1 MRLTINEPVLDYY
14 SEENRFSHQKPL
26 LLTKNLCIG
35 YHGKANN
42 LINRVEA
49 KKIAGPINLE
59 LYAGKLVC
67 LLGANGVGKSTLI
80 KTLSG
85 IQVPLSGQVF
95 IEDKPI
101 SKLSPQELA
110 TKLSLVLTE
119 TVRSWNLDVYSLIS
133 LGRFPYTG
141 WLGNLSDEDLAI
153 INFAIEAVNLL
164 DFINRKVDELS
175 DGEKQRVMLAR
186 ALVQDTGLIILDEP
200 TAHLDIPNRISL
212 MGLLHNLSREQH
224 KAILISTHELDLALQ
239 IADEIWLFDGNGNLI
254 TGTPEEL
261 VMNDHFSSVFD
272 KQGTMYDKST
282 GVFKMNAPTGPVIEM
297 LGDGIPA
304 FWTRR
309 ALERIGYRVSQ
320 KSENQATSDLST
332 VMEITTS
339 DVSLSGVC
347 IAPTNQPEPET
358 NKILKVSIQ
367 KEGGNNYWILCRT
380 EIDGTV
386 NYTFNSINELLI
398 KLENSDIRK

>member
-35 YHGKANN
+35 YHGRANN

-67 LLGANGVGKSTLI
+67 LLGANGAGKSTLI

-95 IEDKPI
+95 IEDKLI

-212 MGLLHNLSREQH
+212 MGLLHTLSREQH

-272 KQGTMYDKST
+272 KKGTLYDKTT

-297 LGDGIPA
+297 LGEGIPA

-398 KLENSDIRK
+398 KLENSGIRK

>member
-1 MRLTINEPVLDYY
+1 MRLSINEPVLDYY

-35 YHGKANN
+35 YHGRANN
-42 LINRVEA
+42 FINRVEA

-67 LLGANGVGKSTLI
+67 LLGANGAGKSTLI

-212 MGLLHNLSREQH
+212 MGLLHTLSREQH

-272 KQGTMYDKST
+272 KKGTLYDKST

-297 LGDGIPA
+297 LGEGIPA

-339 DVSLSGVC
+339 DVSLSGFC

-398 KLENSDIRK
+398 KLENSGIRK

>member
-35 YHGKANN
+35 YHGRANN

-67 LLGANGVGKSTLI
+67 LLGANGAGKSTLI

-272 KQGTMYDKST
+272 KQGTLYDKST

>member
-35 YHGKANN
+35 YHGRANN

-67 LLGANGVGKSTLI
+67 LLGANGAGKSTLI

-141 WLGNLSDEDLAI
+141 WLGKLSDEDLAI

-212 MGLLHNLSREQH
+212 MGLLHTLSREQH

-272 KQGTMYDKST
+272 KKGTLYDKST

-297 LGDGIPA
+297 LGEGIPA

-339 DVSLSGVC
+339 DVSVSGVC

>member
-35 YHGKANN
+35 YHGRANN

-67 LLGANGVGKSTLI
+67 LLGANGAGKSTLI

-212 MGLLHNLSREQH
+212 MGLLHTLSREQH

-272 KQGTMYDKST
+272 KKGTLYDKST

-297 LGDGIPA
+297 LGEGIPA

>member
-35 YHGKANN
+35 YHGRANN

-67 LLGANGVGKSTLI
+67 LLGANGAGKSTLI

-212 MGLLHNLSREQH
+212 MGLLHTLSREQH

-272 KQGTMYDKST
+272 KKGTLYDKST

-297 LGDGIPA
+297 LGEGIPA

-398 KLENSDIRK
+398 KLENSGIRK

>member
-272 KQGTMYDKST
+272 KQGTLYDKST

>member
-35 YHGKANN
+35 YHGRANN

-67 LLGANGVGKSTLI
+67 LLGANGAGKSTLI

-212 MGLLHNLSREQH
+212 MGLLHTLSRKQH

-272 KQGTMYDKST
+272 KKGTLYDKST

-297 LGDGIPA
+297 LGEGIPA

>member
-67 LLGANGVGKSTLI
+67 LLGANGAGKSTLI

-212 MGLLHNLSREQH
+212 MGLLHTLSREQH

-272 KQGTMYDKST
+272 KQGTLYDKST

-297 LGDGIPA
+297 LGEGIPA

>member
-35 YHGKANN
+35 YHGRANN

-67 LLGANGVGKSTLI
+67 LLGANGAGKSTLI

-212 MGLLHNLSREQH
+212 MGLLHTLSREQH

-272 KQGTMYDKST
+272 KKGTLYDKST

-297 LGDGIPA
+297 LGEGIPA

-398 KLENSDIRK
+398 KLENSGIRN

>member
-35 YHGKANN
+35 YHGRANN

-67 LLGANGVGKSTLI
+67 LLGANGAGKSTLI

-141 WLGNLSDEDLAI
+141 WLGKLSDEDLAI

-212 MGLLHNLSREQH
+212 MGLLHTLSREQH

-272 KQGTMYDKST
+272 KKGTLYDKST

-297 LGDGIPA
+297 LGEGIPA

-398 KLENSDIRK
+398 KLENSGIRK

>member
-35 YHGKANN
+35 YHGRANN

-67 LLGANGVGKSTLI
+67 LLGANGAGKSTLI

-212 MGLLHNLSREQH
+212 MGLLHTLSREQH

-272 KQGTMYDKST
+272 KKGTLYDKST

-398 KLENSDIRK
+398 KLENSGIRK

>member
-35 YHGKANN
+35 YHGRANN

-67 LLGANGVGKSTLI
+67 LLGANGAGKSTLI

-212 MGLLHNLSREQH
+212 MGLLHTLSRKQH

-272 KQGTMYDKST
+272 KQGTLYDKST

-398 KLENSDIRK
+398 KLENSGIRK

>member
-35 YHGKANN
+35 YHGRANN

-67 LLGANGVGKSTLI
+67 LLGANGAGKSTLI

-212 MGLLHNLSREQH
+212 MGLLHTLSREQH

-272 KQGTMYDKST
+272 KKGTLYDKST

-297 LGDGIPA
+297 LGEGIPA

-339 DVSLSGVC
+339 DVSVSGVC

-398 KLENSDIRK
+398 KLENSGIRK

>member
-35 YHGKANN
+35 YHGRANN

-67 LLGANGVGKSTLI
+67 LLGANGAGKSTLI

-141 WLGNLSDEDLAI
+141 WLGKLSDEDLAI

-212 MGLLHNLSREQH
+212 MGLLHTLSREQH

-272 KQGTMYDKST
+272 KQGTLYDKST

>member
-35 YHGKANN
+35 YHGRANN

-212 MGLLHNLSREQH
+212 MGLLHTLSREQH

-272 KQGTMYDKST
+272 KQGTLYDKST

-398 KLENSDIRK
+398 KLENSGIRK

>member
-35 YHGKANN
+35 YHGRANN

-67 LLGANGVGKSTLI
+67 LLGANGAGKSTLI

-212 MGLLHNLSREQH
+212 MGLLHTLSREQH

-272 KQGTMYDKST
+272 KQGTLYDKST

-398 KLENSDIRK
+398 KLENSGIRK

>member
-272 KQGTMYDKST
+272 KQGTLYDKST

-398 KLENSDIRK
+398 KLENSGIRK

>member
-35 YHGKANN
+35 YHGRANN

-67 LLGANGVGKSTLI
+67 LLGANGAGKSTLI

-95 IEDKPI
+95 IEDKLI

-212 MGLLHNLSREQH
+212 MGLLHTLSREQH

-272 KQGTMYDKST
+272 KKGTLYDKST

-297 LGDGIPA
+297 LGEGIPA

-398 KLENSDIRK
+398 KLENSGIRK

>member
-1 MRLTINEPVLDYY
+1 
-14 SEENRFSHQKPL
+14 
-26 LLTKNLCIG
+26 
-35 YHGKANN
+35 
-42 LINRVEA
+42 
-49 KKIAGPINLE
+49 
-59 LYAGKLVC
+59 
-67 LLGANGVGKSTLI
+67 LI

-95 IEDKPI
+95 IEDKLI

-212 MGLLHNLSREQH
+212 MGLLHTLSREQH

-272 KQGTMYDKST
+272 KKGTLYDKTT

-297 LGDGIPA
+297 LGEGIPA

-398 KLENSDIRK
+398 KLENSGIRK

>member
-35 YHGKANN
+35 YHGRANN

-67 LLGANGVGKSTLI
+67 LLGANGAGKSTLI

-212 MGLLHNLSREQH
+212 MGLLHTLSREQH

-272 KQGTMYDKST
+272 KQGTLYDKST

>member
-35 YHGKANN
+35 YHGRANN

-67 LLGANGVGKSTLI
+67 LLGANGAGKSTLI

-272 KQGTMYDKST
+272 KKGTLYDKST

-297 LGDGIPA
+297 LGEGIPA

>member
-35 YHGKANN
+35 YHGRANN

-59 LYAGKLVC
+59 LCAGKLVC
-67 LLGANGVGKSTLI
+67 LLGANGAGKSTLI

-212 MGLLHNLSREQH
+212 MGLLHTLSREQH

-272 KQGTMYDKST
+272 KKGTLYDKST

-297 LGDGIPA
+297 LGEGIPA

-398 KLENSDIRK
+398 KLENSGIRK